1 MATAE
6 DTPAAATATAAT
18 TAHAAAAEDSATVR
32 HPLDPLTGSEIEAAT
47 SILKRD
53 RGLADSTRF
62 VYVTLREPD
71 KDTVQHHPAGRHQ
84 LHRRRP
90 RGALAEVAI
99 PGRLHPAR
107 RAGPAPAP
115 VRGPWYAP
123 AGHLPRLAGG
133 DVHPLRRPEPRALP
147 QERLRHGRIRHR
159 GAGQQPGAC
168 CDCLGEIRYF
178 DAWLN
183 DNDGHA
189 QVLVNAICLHEE
201 DHGISWKHMDWR
213 TGKTEVRRSRRLV
226 ISMIA
231 TVGNY
236 EYGYFWYL
244 YQDGTIEYEVKL
256 TGVISNGALPPG
268 QRPAHGTLVAPQVY
282 GPHHQHIFCVRL

>member
-6 DTPAAATATAAT
+6 DTPAAATATA
-18 TAHAAAAEDSATVR
+18 HAAVAEDSATVR

-123 AGHLPRLAGG
+123 AGHL
-133 DVHPLRRPEPRALP
+133 RRPEPRALP

-159 GAGQQPGAC
+159 GAGQQPGA
-168 CDCLGEIRYF
+168 
-178 DAWLN
+178 WL
-183 DNDGHA
+183 
-189 QVLVNAICLHEE
+189 
-201 DHGISWKHMDWR
+201 
-213 TGKTEVRRSRRLV
+213 
-226 ISMIA
+226 
-231 TVGNY
+231 
-236 EYGYFWYL
+236 
-244 YQDGTIEYEVKL
+244 
-256 TGVISNGALPPG
+256 
-268 QRPAHGTLVAPQVY
+268 
-282 GPHHQHIFCVRL
+282 

>member
-1 MATAE
+1 MRLTCRPRKDGKERVMTTAE
-6 DTPAAATATAAT
+6 DTPAAATATA
-18 TAHAAAAEDSATVR
+18 AHAAAAEDSATVR

-159 GAGQQPGAC
+159 GAGQQPGA
-168 CDCLGEIRYF
+168 
-178 DAWLN
+178 WL
-183 DNDGHA
+183 
-189 QVLVNAICLHEE
+189 
-201 DHGISWKHMDWR
+201 
-213 TGKTEVRRSRRLV
+213 
-226 ISMIA
+226 
-231 TVGNY
+231 
-236 EYGYFWYL
+236 
-244 YQDGTIEYEVKL
+244 
-256 TGVISNGALPPG
+256 
-268 QRPAHGTLVAPQVY
+268 
-282 GPHHQHIFCVRL
+282 